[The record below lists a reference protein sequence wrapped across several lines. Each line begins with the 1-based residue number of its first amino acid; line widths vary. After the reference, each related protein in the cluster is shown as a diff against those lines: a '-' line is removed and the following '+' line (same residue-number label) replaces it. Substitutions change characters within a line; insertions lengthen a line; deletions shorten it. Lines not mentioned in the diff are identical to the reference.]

1 MWCMYVCCIIY
12 YTFNKDYIILII
24 IIIII
29 VGIRRNINIRC
40 LHLRISSCS
49 NRAGG
54 KKICDNMNVVH
65 TKNAKACTVHT
76 HTPTYVIFKY
86 VVRLTYLWYSI
97 FAYNTHLC
105 IQRFEIR
112 PRFEMCMTKHKTHVI
127 SPNVCATR
135 APERYS
141 FCRVKNLTAILFSFH
156 STTDTKKTWI
166 QNVNRISNVYML
178 LMRPRTHTHTLTHMH
193 IFHTERTDSSTAAAQ
208 LKFKRRKWNGKTNE
222 VRKFYLVQLMYT

>member
-1 MWCMYVCCIIY
+1 MYVCILYIQQRC
-12 YTFNKDYIILII
+12 DYIIL

-40 LHLRISSCS
+40 LHLTISNGS

-65 TKNAKACTVHT
+65 TKSTKACTVHIVSMHT
-76 HTPTYVIFKY
+76 HTPTHVIFKY

-135 APERYS
+135 ARARDIH
-141 FCRVKNLTAILFSFH
+141 FAV
-156 STTDTKKTWI
+156 
-166 QNVNRISNVYML
+166 
-178 LMRPRTHTHTLTHMH
+178 
-193 IFHTERTDSSTAAAQ
+193 
-208 LKFKRRKWNGKTNE
+208 
-222 VRKFYLVQLMYT
+222 